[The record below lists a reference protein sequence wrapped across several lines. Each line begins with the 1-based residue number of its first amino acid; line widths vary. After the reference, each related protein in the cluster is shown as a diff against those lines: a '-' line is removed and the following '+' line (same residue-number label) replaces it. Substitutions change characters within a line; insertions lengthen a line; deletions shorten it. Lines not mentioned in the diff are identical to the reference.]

1 MTKET
6 GLLVVDIV
14 LGVIFLH
21 LLLRHIKLS
30 NAVRAVLVLFIVFLY
45 ADQPGGWPKLLLL
58 KAEVAAAKWD
68 HWAR

>member
-21 LLLRHIKLS
+21 LLLRHIKFS
-30 NAVRAVLVLFIVFLY
+30 NAVRAVLVLFIISLY
-45 ADQPGGWPKLLLL
+45 VDQPGGWPKLLLF